1 MTLQARALRVPAPQT
16 LRSTRRRVTVAAAIA
31 VLASVLLGIGPS
43 STAADSGDVGYQDQ
57 SFSGT
62 SEPTGTKRA
71 ESVLWWNDGSWWA
84 DMWDT
89 STNDF
94 HIFRFNLGTQSWV
107 DAGTTLDTRS
117 NSHADVLWD
126 GSHLYV
132 ASHMAVA
139 DETAAVAGYPSYL
152 YRYTYNT
159 VADTYSLDSG
169 FPVQIN
175 NYKTETLV
183 IDRDSTGKLWATWQQ
198 DNTIY
203 LNRTLNGDDHTWGTP
218 FALPL
223 APASVTLDD
232 NSAVIAF
239 GGNKLGLLWSN
250 QSSSNDAMWFAVHD
264 DGQPD
269 TSWSAAR
276 TAIQGSNTAD
286 DHMNL
291 KSLQTDGSG
300 RVYAAIK
307 TSFTSS
313 AQPLIMLLVRD
324 FASGDWTSYPIARV
338 SDCPNRPLVLIDE
351 QNRVLHA
358 FFSAPGPTAYA
369 CNSSGGEINEKTSPL
384 DAISFPIGAG
394 TPVMVDFD
402 SPYVHN
408 ASSTKQ
414 NVNSQTGILVVA
426 RNSHTT
432 RYWHYYESIGGSGPP
447 APVASF
453 TGTPTSGVAP
463 LAVNFTDT
471 STNGPTSWAWTF
483 GDGGTSTAQ
492 NPSHTYASA
501 GTYSVGLTAS
511 NAGGS
516 NTATRNNYI
525 SVTSP
530 VPPPTAAFSG
540 TPTSGVAPLAVNFTD
555 ASTNSPTSWAWTF
568 GDGGTSTAQNPS
580 HTYASAGTYTV
591 ALTATNAGGSNTL
604 TKTTYITVTAPP
616 PVASFTGTPTSGVA
630 PLAVAFSD
638 TSTGSPTSWS
648 WTFGDGGTSTS
659 RNPSHTY
666 ASAGT
671 YTVSLTASNAGGS
684 STATRT
690 DYITANPPPAPVAN
704 FSGTPTSGTVPFT
717 VNFTDTSTNNPTS
730 WSWNFGDNGT
740 STAQNPS
747 HTYTAAGTYTVA
759 LTATNI
765 GGSNTK
771 TVSNYI
777 TANPPTPDFTLS
789 VTPSKQVVVRGNPT
803 PYTVTVT
810 PLNGFSA
817 TVSLAV
823 TGLPQDSSATFS
835 PNPLSLPPTGT
846 STLTVTTTS
855 ATKVGSFTLT
865 ITASGGSRSHSTAV
879 VLQVKRK

>member
-1 MTLQARALRVPAPQT
+1 M
-16 LRSTRRRVTVAAAIA
+16 
-31 VLASVLLGIGPS
+31 
-43 STAADSGDVGYQDQ
+43 
-57 SFSGT
+57 
-62 SEPTGTKRA
+62 
-71 ESVLWWNDGSWWA
+71 
-84 DMWDT
+84 
-89 STNDF
+89 
-94 HIFRFNLGTQSWV
+94 
-107 DAGTTLDTRS
+107 
-117 NSHADVLWD
+117 
-126 GSHLYV
+126 
-132 ASHMAVA
+132 
-139 DETAAVAGYPSYL
+139 
-152 YRYTYNT
+152 
-159 VADTYSLDSG
+159 
-169 FPVQIN
+169 QIN

-183 IDRDSTGKLWATWQQ
+183 IDKDSTGKLWATWQQ

-203 LNRTLNGDDHTWGTP
+203 VNRTLNGDDHTWGTP

-250 QSSSNDAMWFAVHD
+250 QSSANDAMWFAVHD

-291 KSLQTDGSG
+291 KSIQTDGSG

-358 FFSAPGPTAYA
+358 FYSAPGPTAYD

-432 RYWHYYESIGGSGPP
+432 RYWHYYESIGGSAPPAPVANFSGTPTSGTAPFAVDLHRHLDEQPDLAGPGPSATAAPRRRRTRAIRTPSAGTYTVALTATNSGGSNTKSVTDYITANPPP

-471 STNGPTSWAWTF
+471 STNSPTSWAWTF

-516 NTATRNNYI
+516 NTATG
-525 SVTSP
+525 
-530 VPPPTAAFSG
+530 A
-540 TPTSGVAPLAVNFTD
+540 
-555 ASTNSPTSWAWTF
+555 
-568 GDGGTSTAQNPS
+568 
-580 HTYASAGTYTV
+580 
-591 ALTATNAGGSNTL
+591 
-604 TKTTYITVTAPP
+604 
-616 PVASFTGTPTSGVA
+616 
-630 PLAVAFSD
+630 
-638 TSTGSPTSWS
+638 
-648 WTFGDGGTSTS
+648 
-659 RNPSHTY
+659 
-666 ASAGT
+666 
-671 YTVSLTASNAGGS
+671 
-684 STATRT
+684 
-690 DYITANPPPAPVAN
+690 
-704 FSGTPTSGTVPFT
+704 
-717 VNFTDTSTNNPTS
+717 
-730 WSWNFGDNGT
+730 
-740 STAQNPS
+740 
-747 HTYTAAGTYTVA
+747 
-759 LTATNI
+759 
-765 GGSNTK
+765 
-771 TVSNYI
+771 
-777 TANPPTPDFTLS
+777 
-789 VTPSKQVVVRGNPT
+789 
-803 PYTVTVT
+803 
-810 PLNGFSA
+810 
-817 TVSLAV
+817 
-823 TGLPQDSSATFS
+823 
-835 PNPLSLPPTGT
+835 
-846 STLTVTTTS
+846 TTS
-855 ATKVGSFTLT
+855 A
-865 ITASGGSRSHSTAV
+865 
-879 VLQVKRK
+879 